1 MIPEQILF
9 LGIGAAAAAV
19 ISAAVAAVTL
29 RITKRRLNAKLT
41 AEFGKK
47 RH

>member
-1 MIPEQILF
+1 MTPEQILF
-9 LGIGAAAAAV
+9 CGIGIVAAAV
-19 ISAAVAAVTL
+19 ISAAAAAIIL
-29 RITKRRLNAKLT
+29 YIKKKRLNEKLT